1 MNDSSGK
8 KRFRVIISGRVQGV
22 YFRANTQRQALSLG
36 LSGWVKNR
44 ADGRVETV
52 FEGAEDKVE
61 QMLAWCKTGHP
72 PARVDRVGYTE
83 EDADGSFNDFKIL
96 YD

>member
-1 MNDSSGK
+1 MSDASTR

-22 YFRANTQRQALSLG
+22 YFRANTKRQALSLG

-44 ADGRVETV
+44 PDGRVETV
-52 FEGAEDKVE
+52 FEGDSDTVDA
-61 QMLAWCKTGHP
+61 MLAWCKTGHP
-72 PARVDRVGYTE
+72 PARVDRVDFSE
-83 EDADGSFNDFKIL
+83 EDADGSFTDFKIL

>member
-1 MNDSSGK
+1 MNNSFPQ

-22 YFRANTQRQALSLG
+22 CFRANTQRQALSLG

-44 ADGRVETV
+44 PDGRVETV
-52 FEGAEDKVE
+52 FEGADDRVE
-61 QMLAWCKTGHP
+61 EMLSWCRTGDP
-72 PARVDRVGYTE
+72 PARVDRVDCTE
-83 EDADGSFNDFKIL
+83 ENADGSLTDFKIL

>member
-1 MNDSSGK
+1 MNNHSEG

-22 YFRANTQRQALSLG
+22 YFRANTQRQAHLLG

-44 ADGRVETV
+44 PDGRVETV
-52 FEGAEDKVE
+52 FEGAHDKVDR
-61 QMLAWCKTGHP
+61 MLAWCKTGHP
-72 PARVDRVGYTE
+72 PARVDHVDSTE
-83 EDADGSFNDFKIL
+83 EDADGSFTDFKIL